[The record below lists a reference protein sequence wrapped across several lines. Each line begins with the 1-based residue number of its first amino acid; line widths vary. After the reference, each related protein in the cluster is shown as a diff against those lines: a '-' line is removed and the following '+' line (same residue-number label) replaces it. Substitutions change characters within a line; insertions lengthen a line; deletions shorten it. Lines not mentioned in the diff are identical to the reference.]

1 MDWQTPVAAAIAV
14 LCGVWLVWQLARPF
28 ATGEPMACGGC
39 TFCGADGRRR
49 GARRDLVQLQTL
61 DGS

>member
-1 MDWQTPVAAAIAV
+1 
-14 LCGVWLVWQLARPF
+14 VWLVWQIARPF
-28 ATGEPMACGGC
+28 ATGEPLACGGC

-49 GARRDLVQLQTL
+49 GVRRDLVQLGTP